1 MNAKVVWSWRSV
13 ALAIVVLFVVT
24 RLYSL
29 TLLPLSGGEA
39 APITWALQAQQA
51 RDWSDWLA
59 AVRAAAQPLHSWL
72 LAPVISLPLT
82 WLASSCADGVP
93 EACHPDRLLAARLL
107 SVGSGAATLALVFV
121 LTTRLFGRAAAC
133 AAALVYV
140 CAPLTLMHDRLAL
153 PSALLTAASLLALW
167 CLLTWYEQPDVT
179 GRRRTILWKSVVWLW
194 PLTWRSGALGL
205 ALGMALLTSMQAL
218 ALFFVVPGIVAL
230 RRPAALRRWW
240 SLANA
245 FLLAG
250 LLFSVVFTD
259 PLAGIVDAPAPEP
272 PAAVATDWTT
282 SVRSL
287 AAAAWA
293 YLTWPFV
300 VLLGGVALWAGAAGL
315 RRGLATE
322 HTERSGAASRVAR
335 TSDGSTW
342 RGLGVCLLWSAG
354 STVGVLG
361 SEPAPTTADLV
372 FVVVPAFPLVGWSL
386 ARLTAASQRL
396 PELVSALAKR
406 TQVPAGWPVRR
417 VAAGIVLGVCIAPA
431 VVWDWSLLTDPTSV
445 AWHDGPGVSDRARY
459 VEGRQSGYGLRE
471 IVDWLRAAAERQR
484 VVVFTADAAG
494 MPRDGVRV
502 LLGDVPNP
510 VLATLPPGI
519 PVAEWLAQRVGRGYQ
534 AASTGATLFY
544 LLDDDHSGT
553 GDREFRR
560 ANPGA
565 GVVQRVVKPG
575 DTGHQLV
582 LYELPWQTPGAD
594 HWLEPAPRF
603 GERIALAGYALPAT
617 TYRAGES
624 VRFTLF
630 WEALATPA
638 SSYTVFTHIVAD
650 DPAQKIGQLD
660 QRPVADKHPTPTW
673 RRGDLFTDPYAVPID
688 PNTRP
693 GSYRVIV
700 GLYRIET
707 LERLPITLSG
717 EPLGGDFYELG
728 KIVVTAR

>member
-218 ALFFVVPGIVAL
+218 ALFFVVPGVVAL

-322 HTERSGAASRVAR
+322 HAQSG
-335 TSDGSTW
+335 
-342 RGLGVCLLWSAG
+342 
-354 STVGVLG
+354 
-361 SEPAPTTADLV
+361 
-372 FVVVPAFPLVGWSL
+372 
-386 ARLTAASQRL
+386 
-396 PELVSALAKR
+396 
-406 TQVPAGWPVRR
+406 QVRRAGWP
-417 VAAGIVLGVCIAPA
+417 GPA
-431 VVWDWSLLTDPTSV
+431 T
-445 AWHDGPGVSDRARY
+445 A
-459 VEGRQSGYGLRE
+459 LR
-471 IVDWLRAAAERQR
+471 
-484 VVVFTADAAG
+484 
-494 MPRDGVRV
+494 
-502 LLGDVPNP
+502 
-510 VLATLPPGI
+510 
-519 PVAEWLAQRVGRGYQ
+519 
-534 AASTGATLFY
+534 
-544 LLDDDHSGT
+544 
-553 GDREFRR
+553 
-560 ANPGA
+560 GA
-565 GVVQRVVKPG
+565 G
-575 DTGHQLV
+575 
-582 LYELPWQTPGAD
+582 
-594 HWLEPAPRF
+594 
-603 GERIALAGYALPAT
+603 
-617 TYRAGES
+617 
-624 VRFTLF
+624 
-630 WEALATPA
+630 
-638 SSYTVFTHIVAD
+638 
-650 DPAQKIGQLD
+650 
-660 QRPVADKHPTPTW
+660 
-673 RRGDLFTDPYAVPID
+673 
-688 PNTRP
+688 
-693 GSYRVIV
+693 
-700 GLYRIET
+700 
-707 LERLPITLSG
+707 
-717 EPLGGDFYELG
+717 
-728 KIVVTAR
+728 